1 MKSIY
6 LRGGVYLILLFMLAS
21 CASTKHL
28 AYFQNISEGVKD
40 TSENIAV
47 SPITPTI
54 EPDDILIINVTGAN
68 PAAAAIF
75 NQSTSSYNSSSYTG
89 ASTTTEDL
97 YGRAAQY
104 TLGYLVDKTGNINFP
119 LLGTLNL
126 QGMTLIQA
134 QDTLQNRLLPYLK
147 DPLANIRF
155 LNYKI
160 TVLGEVEHPGT
171 FTIPNQ
177 QVTLLQA
184 LGMAGDMTIFGKRVN
199 VLVIREKDGKRE
211 IGRIN
216 MNNSK
221 SLFTSPFYYLQQNDV
236 VYVQPSR
243 AKLWNTDQTTVR
255 NISIVASIISALAV
269 VATVFRL

>member
-1 MKSIY
+1 MKPTHLINA
-6 LRGGVYLILLFMLAS
+6 GGIILLFILAS

-28 AYFQNISEGVKD
+28 AYFQNISQGVND
-40 TSENIAV
+40 TSEAIATAPV
-47 SPITPTI
+47 IPVI
-54 EPDDILIINVTGAN
+54 EPDDILMISVTGAN

-75 NQSTSSYNSSSYTG
+75 NQSSSNSTSIGFTG

-104 TLGYLVDKTGNINFP
+104 TLGYLVDKKGTINFP
-119 LLGTLNL
+119 LLGTQNL
-126 QGMTLIQA
+126 QGLTLVQA

-147 DPLANIRF
+147 DPLVNIRF

-160 TVLGEVEHPGT
+160 TVLGEVERPGT

-211 IGRIN
+211 IGRID

-221 SLFTSPFYYLQQNDV
+221 SLFTSPFYYLQQNDI

>member
-1 MKSIY
+1 MKAGNLIMGGSI
-6 LRGGVYLILLFMLAS
+6 ILLFILSS

-28 AYFQNISEGVKD
+28 AYFQNISNSVKD
-40 TSENIAV
+40 TSESIIPPPV
-47 SPITPTI
+47 IPTI
-54 EPDDILIINVTGAN
+54 EPDDILMITVSGAN
-68 PAAAAIF
+68 PAAAAMF
-75 NQSTSSYNSSSYTG
+75 NQSTSSYNTPSYVG

-104 TLGYLVDKTGNINFP
+104 TLGYLVDKKGSINFP

-126 QGMTLIQA
+126 QGLTLIQA
-134 QDTLQNRLLPYLK
+134 QDTLQSHLLPYLK
-147 DPLANIRF
+147 DPLVSIRF

-160 TVLGEVEHPGT
+160 TVLGEVLHPGT

-211 IGRIN
+211 IGRID
-216 MNNSK
+216 MNNTQN
-221 SLFTSPFYYLQQNDV
+221 LFSSPFYYLQQNDV

-255 NISIVASIISALAV
+255 NISIIASVLSALAV
-269 VATVFRL
+269 VVTVFRR